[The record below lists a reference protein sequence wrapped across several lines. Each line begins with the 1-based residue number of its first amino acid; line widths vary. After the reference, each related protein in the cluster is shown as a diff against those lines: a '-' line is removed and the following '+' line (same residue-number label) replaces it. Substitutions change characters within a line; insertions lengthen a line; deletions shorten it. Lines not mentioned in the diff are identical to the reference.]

1 MNPPALPRGRL
12 SEVRPLARLAG
23 PIVLSQVGS
32 HLMVAVDTAM
42 IGHASSV
49 ALTAAGIASVWLTGT
64 SMLAYGVLHG
74 MDPIVTQAHGAGDD
88 ERAHMALRR
97 GVVVALL
104 VGLALAAVWGLTGPA
119 LRVLGGQDPEIAALA
134 HRYALAQLPTIPF
147 GMMLVALRQY
157 LQGRGVLRPMVWAAV
172 WGNLFNAA
180 ANGLLIYGGLGIPAL
195 GLTGAGIAT
204 GLTRLVMFVLV
215 LAYAHGHPLMPE
227 RWWPRTRRAFEAG
240 PLLRLVR
247 IGLPVGVQMG
257 LEVWAFG
264 ASTLMAGWLGVT
276 SGAAH
281 MVALNLASLSFM
293 VPLGV
298 GMAATTRVGNLL
310 GAGEPE
316 RAQRAAWTSMAAGA
330 GCMALSGLTF
340 LLARTQVPHLYS
352 SDPEVILAAAAILPI
367 AAAFQVVDGIQVTG
381 AGVLRGMGD
390 TRPAAAFNLVGYW
403 VLGLPLGWWLA
414 FERGQGLAGVWWGLA
429 LGLLVVA
436 ICLLAWIRARG
447 PARGSALSAD
457 SLRRN
462 GS

>member
-1 MNPPALPRGRL
+1 MSGKATDPPART
-12 SEVRPLARLAG
+12 SELRPLARLAG

-42 IGHASSV
+42 IGHASSK
-49 ALTAAGIASVWLTGT
+49 ALTASGIASVWLTGT

-88 ERAHMALRR
+88 ERAHLALRR

-104 VGLALAAVWGLTGPA
+104 VGLLLALVWSVTGPA
-119 LRVLGGQDPEIAALA
+119 LRVLGGQDPEIAAMA
-134 HRYALAQLPTIPF
+134 HRYALAQLPTVPF
-147 GMMLVALRQY
+147 GMLFIALRQY

-204 GLTRLVMFVLV
+204 GLTRLVMFLLV
-215 LAYAHGHPLMPE
+215 LAHAHGHPLMPE

-240 PLLRLVR
+240 PLWQLIR
-247 IGLPVGVQMG
+247 IGVPVGVQMG

-264 ASTLMAGWLGVT
+264 LSTLMAGWLGVT
-276 SGAAH
+276 AGAAH

-298 GMAATTRVGNLL
+298 SMAATTRVGNLL
-310 GAGEPE
+310 GAGEPD
-316 RAQRAAWTSMAAGA
+316 RAQRAAWTAMATGA
-330 GCMALSGLTF
+330 TCMAVSGMTF
-340 LLARTQVPHLYS
+340 LLARTTIPRIYS
-352 SDPEVILAAAAILPI
+352 SDPEVLAAAAAILPI

-381 AGVLRGMGD
+381 AGVLRGMGN
-390 TRPAAAFNLVGYW
+390 TRPAALFNLLGYW
-403 VLGLPLGWWLA
+403 ILGLPLGWWLA
-414 FERGQGLAGVWWGLA
+414 FAGGHGLAGVWWGLA

-436 ICLLAWIRARG
+436 VCLVAWIRRRG
-447 PARGSALSAD
+447 PARGSALAPAA
-457 SLRRN
+457 
-462 GS
+462 

>member
-1 MNPPALPRGRL
+1 
-12 SEVRPLARLAG
+12 
-23 PIVLSQVGS
+23 VLSQVGS

-42 IGHASSV
+42 IGHASSK
-49 ALTAAGIASVWLTGT
+49 ALTASGIASVWLTGT

-88 ERAHMALRR
+88 ERAHLALRR

-104 VGLALAAVWGLTGPA
+104 VGVLLALVWGVTGPA
-119 LRVLGGQDPEIAALA
+119 LRVLGGQDPEIAAMA
-134 HRYALAQLPTIPF
+134 HRYALAQLPTVPF
-147 GMMLVALRQY
+147 GMLFIALRQY

-204 GLTRLVMFVLV
+204 GLTRLVMFLLV
-215 LAYAHGHPLMPE
+215 LGHAHGHPLMPD

-240 PLLRLVR
+240 PLWQLIR
-247 IGLPVGVQMG
+247 IGVPVGVQMG

-264 ASTLMAGWLGVT
+264 LSTLMAGWLGVT
-276 SGAAH
+276 AGAAH

-298 GMAATTRVGNLL
+298 SMAATTRVGNLL
-310 GAGEPE
+310 GAGEPA
-316 RAQRAAWTSMAAGA
+316 RAQRAAWTAMATGA
-330 GCMALSGLTF
+330 TCMAVSGLTF
-340 LLARTQVPHLYS
+340 LLARTTIPRIYS
-352 SDPEVILAAAAILPI
+352 SDPEVLAAAAAILPI

-381 AGVLRGMGD
+381 AGVLRGMGN
-390 TRPAAAFNLVGYW
+390 TRPAALFNLLGYW
-403 VLGLPLGWWLA
+403 ILGLPLGWWLA
-414 FERGQGLAGVWWGLA
+414 FEGGHGLAGVWWGLA

-436 ICLLAWIRARG
+436 VCLVAWIRRRG
-447 PARGSALSAD
+447 PARGSALAPAA
-457 SLRRN
+457 
-462 GS
+462 

>member
-1 MNPPALPRGRL
+1 MSGQATDPPART
-12 SEVRPLARLAG
+12 SELRPLARLAG

-42 IGHASSV
+42 IGHASSK
-49 ALTAAGIASVWLTGT
+49 ALTASGIASVWLTGT

-88 ERAHMALRR
+88 ERAHLALRR

-104 VGLALAAVWGLTGPA
+104 VGLLLALVWSVTGPA
-119 LRVLGGQDPEIAALA
+119 LRVLGGQDPEIAAMA
-134 HRYALAQLPTIPF
+134 HRYALAQLPTVPF
-147 GMMLVALRQY
+147 GMLFIALRQY

-180 ANGLLIYGGLGIPAL
+180 ANGILIYGGLGIPAL

-204 GLTRLVMFVLV
+204 GLTRLVMFLLV
-215 LAYAHGHPLMPE
+215 LGHAHGHPLMPD

-240 PLLRLVR
+240 PLWQLIR
-247 IGLPVGVQMG
+247 IGVPVGVQMG

-264 ASTLMAGWLGVT
+264 LSTLMAGWLGVT
-276 SGAAH
+276 AGAAH

-298 GMAATTRVGNLL
+298 SMAATTRVGNLL
-310 GAGEPE
+310 GAGEPA
-316 RAQRAAWTSMAAGA
+316 RAQRAAWTAMATGA
-330 GCMALSGLTF
+330 TCMAVSGMTF
-340 LLARTQVPHLYS
+340 LLARTTIPRIYS
-352 SDPEVILAAAAILPI
+352 SDPEVLAAAAAILPI

-381 AGVLRGMGD
+381 AGVLRGMGN
-390 TRPAAAFNLVGYW
+390 TRPAALFNLLGYW
-403 VLGLPLGWWLA
+403 ILGLPLGWWLA
-414 FERGQGLAGVWWGLA
+414 FEGGQGLAGVWWGLA

-436 ICLLAWIRARG
+436 VCLVAWIRRRG
-447 PARGSALSAD
+447 PTRGSALAPAA
-457 SLRRN
+457 
-462 GS
+462 

>member
-1 MNPPALPRGRL
+1 MSGKATDPPART
-12 SEVRPLARLAG
+12 SELRPLARLAG

-42 IGHASSV
+42 IGHASSK
-49 ALTAAGIASVWLTGT
+49 ALTASGIASVWLTGT

-88 ERAHMALRR
+88 ERAHLALRR

-104 VGLALAAVWGLTGPA
+104 VGVLLALVWGVTGPA
-119 LRVLGGQDPEIAALA
+119 LRVLGGQDPEIAAMA
-134 HRYALAQLPTIPF
+134 HRYALAQLPTVPF
-147 GMMLVALRQY
+147 GMLFIALRQY

-204 GLTRLVMFVLV
+204 GLTRLVMFLLV
-215 LAYAHGHPLMPE
+215 LGHAHGHPLMPD

-240 PLLRLVR
+240 PLWQLIR
-247 IGLPVGVQMG
+247 IGVPVGVQMG

-264 ASTLMAGWLGVT
+264 LSTLMAGWLGVT
-276 SGAAH
+276 AGAAH

-298 GMAATTRVGNLL
+298 SMAATTRVGNLL
-310 GAGEPE
+310 GAGEPA
-316 RAQRAAWTSMAAGA
+316 RAQRAAWTAMATGA
-330 GCMALSGLTF
+330 TCMAVSGMTF
-340 LLARTQVPHLYS
+340 LLARTTIPRIYS
-352 SDPEVILAAAAILPI
+352 SDPEVLAAAAAILPI

-381 AGVLRGMGD
+381 AGVLRGMGN
-390 TRPAAAFNLVGYW
+390 TRPAALFNLLGYW
-403 VLGLPLGWWLA
+403 ILGLPLGWWLA
-414 FERGQGLAGVWWGLA
+414 FEGGHGLAGVWWGLA

-436 ICLLAWIRARG
+436 VCLVAWIRRRG
-447 PARGSALSAD
+447 PARGSALAPAA
-457 SLRRN
+457 
-462 GS
+462 

>member
-1 MNPPALPRGRL
+1 M
-12 SEVRPLARLAG
+12 
-23 PIVLSQVGS
+23 LSQVGS

-42 IGHASSV
+42 IGHASSK
-49 ALTAAGIASVWLTGT
+49 ALTASGIASVWLTGT

-88 ERAHMALRR
+88 ERAHLALRR

-104 VGLALAAVWGLTGPA
+104 VGVLLALVWGVTGPA
-119 LRVLGGQDPEIAALA
+119 LRVLGGQDPEIAAMA
-134 HRYALAQLPTIPF
+134 HRYALAQLPTVPF
-147 GMMLVALRQY
+147 GMLFIALRQY

-204 GLTRLVMFVLV
+204 GLTRLVMFLLV
-215 LAYAHGHPLMPE
+215 LGHAHGHPLMPD

-240 PLLRLVR
+240 PLWQLIR
-247 IGLPVGVQMG
+247 IGVPVGVQMG

-264 ASTLMAGWLGVT
+264 LSTLMAGWLGVT
-276 SGAAH
+276 AGAAH

-298 GMAATTRVGNLL
+298 SMAATTRVGNLL
-310 GAGEPE
+310 GAGEPA
-316 RAQRAAWTSMAAGA
+316 RAQRAAWTAMATGA
-330 GCMALSGLTF
+330 TCMAVSGLTF
-340 LLARTQVPHLYS
+340 LLARTTIPRIYS
-352 SDPEVILAAAAILPI
+352 SDPEVLAAAAAILPI

-381 AGVLRGMGD
+381 AGVLRGMGN
-390 TRPAAAFNLVGYW
+390 TRPAALFNLLGYW
-403 VLGLPLGWWLA
+403 ILGLPLGWWLA
-414 FERGQGLAGVWWGLA
+414 FEGGHGLAGVWWGLA

-436 ICLLAWIRARG
+436 VCLVAWIRRRG
-447 PARGSALSAD
+447 PARGSALAPAA
-457 SLRRN
+457 
-462 GS
+462 

>member
-1 MNPPALPRGRL
+1 MSGQATDPPART
-12 SEVRPLARLAG
+12 SELRPLARLAG

-42 IGHASSV
+42 IGHASSK
-49 ALTAAGIASVWLTGT
+49 ALTASGIASVWLTGT

-88 ERAHMALRR
+88 ERAHLALRR

-104 VGLALAAVWGLTGPA
+104 VGLLLALVWSVTGPA
-119 LRVLGGQDPEIAALA
+119 LRVLGGQDPEIAAMA
-134 HRYALAQLPTIPF
+134 HRYALAQLPTVPF
-147 GMMLVALRQY
+147 GMLFIALRQY

-204 GLTRLVMFVLV
+204 GLTRLVMFLLV
-215 LAYAHGHPLMPE
+215 LGHAHGHPLMPD

-240 PLLRLVR
+240 PLWQLIR
-247 IGLPVGVQMG
+247 IGVPVGVQMG

-264 ASTLMAGWLGVT
+264 LSTLMAGWLGVT
-276 SGAAH
+276 AGAAH

-298 GMAATTRVGNLL
+298 SMAATTRVGNLL
-310 GAGEPE
+310 GAGEPA
-316 RAQRAAWTSMAAGA
+316 RAQRAAWTAMATGA
-330 GCMALSGLTF
+330 TCMAVSGLTF
-340 LLARTQVPHLYS
+340 LLARTTIPRIYS
-352 SDPEVILAAAAILPI
+352 SDPEVLAAAAAILPI

-381 AGVLRGMGD
+381 AGVLRGMGN
-390 TRPAAAFNLVGYW
+390 TRPAALFNLLGYW
-403 VLGLPLGWWLA
+403 ILGLPLGWWLA
-414 FERGQGLAGVWWGLA
+414 FEGGHGLAGVWWGLA

-436 ICLLAWIRARG
+436 VCLVAWIRRRG
-447 PARGSALSAD
+447 PARGSALAPAA
-457 SLRRN
+457 
-462 GS
+462 

>member
-1 MNPPALPRGRL
+1 MSGKITDPPART
-12 SEVRPLARLAG
+12 SELRPLARLAG

-42 IGHASSV
+42 IGHASSK
-49 ALTAAGIASVWLTGT
+49 ALTASGIASVWLTGT

-88 ERAHMALRR
+88 ERAHLALRR

-104 VGLALAAVWGLTGPA
+104 VGVLLALVWGVTGPA
-119 LRVLGGQDPEIAALA
+119 LRVLGGQDPEIAAMA
-134 HRYALAQLPTIPF
+134 HRYALAQLPTVPF
-147 GMMLVALRQY
+147 GMLFIALRQY

-204 GLTRLVMFVLV
+204 GLTRLVMFLLV
-215 LAYAHGHPLMPE
+215 LGHAHGHPLMPD

-240 PLLRLVR
+240 PLWQLIR
-247 IGLPVGVQMG
+247 IGVPVGVQMG

-264 ASTLMAGWLGVT
+264 LSTLMAGWLGVT
-276 SGAAH
+276 AGAAH

-298 GMAATTRVGNLL
+298 SMAATTRVGNLL
-310 GAGEPE
+310 GAGEPA
-316 RAQRAAWTSMAAGA
+316 RAQRAAWTAMATGA
-330 GCMALSGLTF
+330 TCMAVSGMTF
-340 LLARTQVPHLYS
+340 LLARTTIPRIYS
-352 SDPEVILAAAAILPI
+352 SDPEVLAAAAAILPI

-381 AGVLRGMGD
+381 AGVLRGMGN
-390 TRPAAAFNLVGYW
+390 TRPAALFNLLGYW
-403 VLGLPLGWWLA
+403 ILGLPLGWWLA
-414 FERGQGLAGVWWGLA
+414 FEGGHGLAGVWWGLA

-436 ICLLAWIRARG
+436 VCLVAWIRRRG
-447 PARGSALSAD
+447 PARGSALAPAA
-457 SLRRN
+457 
-462 GS
+462 

>member
-1 MNPPALPRGRL
+1 MSGKTTDPPART
-12 SEVRPLARLAG
+12 SELRPLARLAG

-42 IGHASSV
+42 IGHASSK
-49 ALTAAGIASVWLTGT
+49 ALTASGIASVWLTGT

-88 ERAHMALRR
+88 ERAHLALRR

-104 VGLALAAVWGLTGPA
+104 VGLLLALVWSVTGPA
-119 LRVLGGQDPEIAALA
+119 LRVLGGQDPEIAAMA
-134 HRYALAQLPTIPF
+134 HRYALAQLPTVPF
-147 GMMLVALRQY
+147 GMLFIALRQY

-204 GLTRLVMFVLV
+204 GLTRLVMFLLV
-215 LAYAHGHPLMPE
+215 LAHAHGHPLMPE

-240 PLLRLVR
+240 PLWQLIR
-247 IGLPVGVQMG
+247 IGVPVGVQMG

-264 ASTLMAGWLGVT
+264 LSTLMAGWLGVT
-276 SGAAH
+276 AGAAH

-298 GMAATTRVGNLL
+298 SMAATTRVGNLL
-310 GAGEPE
+310 GAGEAD
-316 RAQRAAWTSMAAGA
+316 RAQRAAWTAMATGA
-330 GCMALSGLTF
+330 TCMAVSGMTF
-340 LLARTQVPHLYS
+340 LLARTTIPRIYS
-352 SDPEVILAAAAILPI
+352 SDPEVLAAAAAILPI

-381 AGVLRGMGD
+381 AGVLRGMGN
-390 TRPAAAFNLVGYW
+390 TRPAALFNLLGYW
-403 VLGLPLGWWLA
+403 ILGLPLGWWLA
-414 FERGQGLAGVWWGLA
+414 FEGGHGLAGVWWGLA

-436 ICLLAWIRARG
+436 VCLVAWIRRRG
-447 PARGSALSAD
+447 PARGSALAPAA
-457 SLRRN
+457 
-462 GS
+462 

>member
-1 MNPPALPRGRL
+1 MSGQATDPPART
-12 SEVRPLARLAG
+12 SELRPLARLAG

-42 IGHASSV
+42 IGHASST
-49 ALTAAGIASVWLTGT
+49 ALTASGIASVWLTGT

-88 ERAHMALRR
+88 ERAHLALRR

-104 VGLALAAVWGLTGPA
+104 VGVLLALVWGVTGPA
-119 LRVLGGQDPEIAALA
+119 LRVLGGQDPEIAAMA
-134 HRYALAQLPTIPF
+134 HRYALAQLPTVPF
-147 GMMLVALRQY
+147 GMLFIALRQY

-180 ANGLLIYGGLGIPAL
+180 ANGILIYGGLGIPAL

-204 GLTRLVMFVLV
+204 GLTRLVMFLLV
-215 LAYAHGHPLMPE
+215 LGHAHGHPLMPD

-240 PLLRLVR
+240 PLWQLIR
-247 IGLPVGVQMG
+247 IGVPVGVQMG

-264 ASTLMAGWLGVT
+264 LSTLMAGWLGVT
-276 SGAAH
+276 AGAAH

-298 GMAATTRVGNLL
+298 SMAATTRVGNLL
-310 GAGEPE
+310 GAGEPA
-316 RAQRAAWTSMAAGA
+316 RAQRAAWTAMATGA
-330 GCMALSGLTF
+330 TCMAVSGMTF
-340 LLARTQVPHLYS
+340 LLARTTIPRIYS
-352 SDPEVILAAAAILPI
+352 SDPEVLAAAAAILPI

-381 AGVLRGMGD
+381 AGVLRGMGN
-390 TRPAAAFNLVGYW
+390 TRPAALFNLLGYW
-403 VLGLPLGWWLA
+403 ILGLPLGWWLA
-414 FERGQGLAGVWWGLA
+414 FEGGHGLAGVWWGLA

-436 ICLLAWIRARG
+436 VCLVAWIRRRG
-447 PARGSALSAD
+447 PARGSALAPAA
-457 SLRRN
+457 
-462 GS
+462 

>member
-1 MNPPALPRGRL
+1 MSGQATDPPART
-12 SEVRPLARLAG
+12 SELRPLARLAG

-42 IGHASSV
+42 IGHASSK
-49 ALTAAGIASVWLTGT
+49 ALTASGIASVWLTGT

-88 ERAHMALRR
+88 ERAHLALRR

-104 VGLALAAVWGLTGPA
+104 VGVLLALVWSVTGPA
-119 LRVLGGQDPEIAALA
+119 LRVLGGQDPEIAAMA
-134 HRYALAQLPTIPF
+134 HRYALAQLPTVPF
-147 GMMLVALRQY
+147 GMLFIALRQY

-204 GLTRLVMFVLV
+204 GLTRLVMFLLV
-215 LAYAHGHPLMPE
+215 LGHAHGHPLMPD

-240 PLLRLVR
+240 PLWQLIR
-247 IGLPVGVQMG
+247 IGVPVGVQMG

-264 ASTLMAGWLGVT
+264 LSTLMAGWLGVT
-276 SGAAH
+276 AGAAH

-298 GMAATTRVGNLL
+298 SMAATTRVGNLL
-310 GAGEPE
+310 GAGEPA
-316 RAQRAAWTSMAAGA
+316 RAQRAAWTAMATGA
-330 GCMALSGLTF
+330 TCMAVSGLTF
-340 LLARTQVPHLYS
+340 LLARTTIPRIYS
-352 SDPEVILAAAAILPI
+352 SDPEVLAAAAAILPI

-381 AGVLRGMGD
+381 AGVLRGMGN
-390 TRPAAAFNLVGYW
+390 TRPAALFNLLGYW
-403 VLGLPLGWWLA
+403 ILGLPLGWWLA
-414 FERGQGLAGVWWGLA
+414 FEGGHGLAGVWWGLA

-436 ICLLAWIRARG
+436 VCLVAWIRWRG
-447 PARGSALSAD
+447 PARGSALAPAA
-457 SLRRN
+457 
-462 GS
+462 

>member
-1 MNPPALPRGRL
+1 MSGKATDPPART
-12 SEVRPLARLAG
+12 SELRPLARLAG

-42 IGHASSV
+42 IGHASSK
-49 ALTAAGIASVWLTGT
+49 ALTASGIASVWLTGT

-88 ERAHMALRR
+88 ERAHLALRR

-104 VGLALAAVWGLTGPA
+104 VGLLLALVWGVTGPA
-119 LRVLGGQDPEIAALA
+119 LRVLGGQDPEIAAMA
-134 HRYALAQLPTIPF
+134 HRYALAQLPTVPF
-147 GMMLVALRQY
+147 GMLFIALRQY

-204 GLTRLVMFVLV
+204 GLTRLVMFLLV
-215 LAYAHGHPLMPE
+215 LGHAHGHPLMPD

-240 PLLRLVR
+240 PLWQLIR
-247 IGLPVGVQMG
+247 IGVPVGVQMG

-264 ASTLMAGWLGVT
+264 LSTLMAGWLGVT
-276 SGAAH
+276 AGAAH

-298 GMAATTRVGNLL
+298 SMAATTRVGNLL
-310 GAGEPE
+310 GAGEPA
-316 RAQRAAWTSMAAGA
+316 RAQRAAWTAMATGA
-330 GCMALSGLTF
+330 TCMAVSGMTF
-340 LLARTQVPHLYS
+340 LLARTTIPRIYS
-352 SDPEVILAAAAILPI
+352 SDPEVLAAAAAILPI

-381 AGVLRGMGD
+381 AGVLRGMGN
-390 TRPAAAFNLVGYW
+390 TRPAALFNLLGYW
-403 VLGLPLGWWLA
+403 ILGLPLGWWLA
-414 FERGQGLAGVWWGLA
+414 FEGGHGLAGVWWGLA

-436 ICLLAWIRARG
+436 VCLVAWIRRRG
-447 PARGSALSAD
+447 PARGSALAPAA
-457 SLRRN
+457 
-462 GS
+462 

>member
-1 MNPPALPRGRL
+1 MSGQATDPPART
-12 SEVRPLARLAG
+12 SELRPLARLAG

-42 IGHASSV
+42 IGHASSK
-49 ALTAAGIASVWLTGT
+49 ALTASGIASVWLTGT

-88 ERAHMALRR
+88 ERAHLALRR

-104 VGLALAAVWGLTGPA
+104 VGVLLALVWGVTGPA
-119 LRVLGGQDPEIAALA
+119 LRVLGGQDPEIAAMA
-134 HRYALAQLPTIPF
+134 HRYALAQLPTVPF
-147 GMMLVALRQY
+147 GMLFIALRQY

-204 GLTRLVMFVLV
+204 GLTRLVMFLLV
-215 LAYAHGHPLMPE
+215 LGHAHGHPLMPD
-227 RWWPRTRRAFEAG
+227 RWWPRTRRAFEPG
-240 PLLRLVR
+240 PLWQLIR
-247 IGLPVGVQMG
+247 IGVPVGVQMG

-264 ASTLMAGWLGVT
+264 LSTLMAGWLGVT
-276 SGAAH
+276 AGAAH

-298 GMAATTRVGNLL
+298 SMAATTRVGNLL
-310 GAGEPE
+310 GAGEPA
-316 RAQRAAWTSMAAGA
+316 RAQRAAWTAMATGA
-330 GCMALSGLTF
+330 TCMAVSGLTF
-340 LLARTQVPHLYS
+340 LLARTTIPRIYS
-352 SDPEVILAAAAILPI
+352 SDPEVLAAAAAILPI

-381 AGVLRGMGD
+381 AGVLRGMGN
-390 TRPAAAFNLVGYW
+390 TRPAALFNLLGYW
-403 VLGLPLGWWLA
+403 ILGLPLGWWLA
-414 FERGQGLAGVWWGLA
+414 FEGGHGLAGVWWGLA

-436 ICLLAWIRARG
+436 VCLVAWIRRRG
-447 PARGSALSAD
+447 PARGSALAPAA
-457 SLRRN
+457 
-462 GS
+462 

>member
-1 MNPPALPRGRL
+1 MSGKATDPPART
-12 SEVRPLARLAG
+12 SELRPLARLAG

-42 IGHASSV
+42 IGHASSK
-49 ALTAAGIASVWLTGT
+49 ALTASGIASVWLTGT

-88 ERAHMALRR
+88 ERAHLALRR

-104 VGLALAAVWGLTGPA
+104 VGVLLALVWGVTGPA
-119 LRVLGGQDPEIAALA
+119 LRVLGGQDPEIAAMA
-134 HRYALAQLPTIPF
+134 HRYALAQLPTVPF
-147 GMMLVALRQY
+147 GMLFIALRQY

-204 GLTRLVMFVLV
+204 GLTRLVMFLLV
-215 LAYAHGHPLMPE
+215 LGHAHGHPLMPD

-240 PLLRLVR
+240 PLWQLIR
-247 IGLPVGVQMG
+247 IGVPVGVQMG

-264 ASTLMAGWLGVT
+264 LSTLMAGWLGVT
-276 SGAAH
+276 AGAAH

-298 GMAATTRVGNLL
+298 SMAATTRVGNLL
-310 GAGEPE
+310 GAGEPA
-316 RAQRAAWTSMAAGA
+316 RAQRAAWTAMATGA
-330 GCMALSGLTF
+330 TCMAVSGLTF
-340 LLARTQVPHLYS
+340 LLARTTIPRIYS
-352 SDPEVILAAAAILPI
+352 SDPEVLAAAAAILPI

-381 AGVLRGMGD
+381 AGVLRGMGN
-390 TRPAAAFNLVGYW
+390 TRPAALFNLLGYW
-403 VLGLPLGWWLA
+403 ILGLPLGWWLA
-414 FERGQGLAGVWWGLA
+414 FEGGHGLAGVWWGLA

-436 ICLLAWIRARG
+436 VCLVAWIRRRG
-447 PARGSALSAD
+447 PARGSALAPAA
-457 SLRRN
+457 
-462 GS
+462 

>member
-1 MNPPALPRGRL
+1 MSGKATDPPART
-12 SEVRPLARLAG
+12 SELRPLARLAG

-42 IGHASSV
+42 IGHASSK
-49 ALTAAGIASVWLTGT
+49 ALTASGIASVWLTGT

-88 ERAHMALRR
+88 ERAHLALRR

-104 VGLALAAVWGLTGPA
+104 VGLLLALVWSVTGPA
-119 LRVLGGQDPEIAALA
+119 LRVLGGQDPEIAAMA
-134 HRYALAQLPTIPF
+134 HRYALAQLPTVPF
-147 GMMLVALRQY
+147 GMLFIALRQY

-204 GLTRLVMFVLV
+204 GLTRLVMFLLV
-215 LAYAHGHPLMPE
+215 LAHAHGHPLMPE

-240 PLLRLVR
+240 PLWQLIR
-247 IGLPVGVQMG
+247 IGVPVGVQMG

-264 ASTLMAGWLGVT
+264 LSTLMAGWLGVT
-276 SGAAH
+276 AGAAH

-298 GMAATTRVGNLL
+298 SMAATTRVGNLL
-310 GAGEPE
+310 GAGEPD
-316 RAQRAAWTSMAAGA
+316 RAQRAAWTAMATGA
-330 GCMALSGLTF
+330 TCMAVSGMTF
-340 LLARTQVPHLYS
+340 LLARTTIPRIYS
-352 SDPEVILAAAAILPI
+352 SDPEVLAAAAAILPI

-381 AGVLRGMGD
+381 AGVLRGMGN
-390 TRPAAAFNLVGYW
+390 TRPAALFNLLGYW
-403 VLGLPLGWWLA
+403 ILGLPLGWWLA
-414 FERGQGLAGVWWGLA
+414 FEGGHGLAGVWWGLA

-436 ICLLAWIRARG
+436 VCLVAWIRRRG
-447 PARGSALSAD
+447 PARGSALAPAA
-457 SLRRN
+457 
-462 GS
+462 

>member
-1 MNPPALPRGRL
+1 MSGQATDPPART
-12 SEVRPLARLAG
+12 SELRPLARLAG

-42 IGHASSV
+42 IGHAPSK
-49 ALTAAGIASVWLTGT
+49 ALTASGIASVWLTGT

-88 ERAHMALRR
+88 ERAHLALRR

-104 VGLALAAVWGLTGPA
+104 VGVLLALVWGVTGPA
-119 LRVLGGQDPEIAALA
+119 LRVLGGQDPEIAAMA
-134 HRYALAQLPTIPF
+134 HRYALAQLPTVPF
-147 GMMLVALRQY
+147 GMLFIALRQY

-204 GLTRLVMFVLV
+204 GLTRLVMFLLV
-215 LAYAHGHPLMPE
+215 LGHAHGHPLMPD

-240 PLLRLVR
+240 PLWQLIR
-247 IGLPVGVQMG
+247 IGVPVGVQMG

-264 ASTLMAGWLGVT
+264 LSTLMAGWLGVT
-276 SGAAH
+276 AGAAH

-298 GMAATTRVGNLL
+298 SMAATTRVGNLL
-310 GAGEPE
+310 GAGEPA
-316 RAQRAAWTSMAAGA
+316 RAQRAAWTAMATGA
-330 GCMALSGLTF
+330 TCMAVSGMTF
-340 LLARTQVPHLYS
+340 LLARTTIPRIYS
-352 SDPEVILAAAAILPI
+352 SDPEVLAAAAAILPI

-381 AGVLRGMGD
+381 AGVLRGMGN
-390 TRPAAAFNLVGYW
+390 TRPAALFNLLGYW
-403 VLGLPLGWWLA
+403 ILGLPLGWWLA
-414 FERGQGLAGVWWGLA
+414 FEGGHGLAGVWWGLA

-436 ICLLAWIRARG
+436 VCLVAWIRRRG
-447 PARGSALSAD
+447 PARGSALAPAA
-457 SLRRN
+457 
-462 GS
+462 

>member
-1 MNPPALPRGRL
+1 MSGQATDPPART
-12 SEVRPLARLAG
+12 SELRPLARLAG

-42 IGHASSV
+42 IGHASSK
-49 ALTAAGIASVWLTGT
+49 ALTASGIASVWLTGT

-88 ERAHMALRR
+88 ERAHLALRR

-104 VGLALAAVWGLTGPA
+104 VGLLLALVWSVTGPA
-119 LRVLGGQDPEIAALA
+119 LRVLGGQDPEIAAMA
-134 HRYALAQLPTIPF
+134 HRYALAQLPTVPF
-147 GMMLVALRQY
+147 GMLFIALRQY

-204 GLTRLVMFVLV
+204 GLTRLVMFLLV
-215 LAYAHGHPLMPE
+215 LGHAHGHPLMPD

-240 PLLRLVR
+240 PLWQLIR
-247 IGLPVGVQMG
+247 IGVPVGVQMG

-264 ASTLMAGWLGVT
+264 LSTLMAGWLGVT
-276 SGAAH
+276 AGAAH

-298 GMAATTRVGNLL
+298 SMAATTRVGNLL
-310 GAGEPE
+310 GAGEPA
-316 RAQRAAWTSMAAGA
+316 RAQRAAWTAMATGA
-330 GCMALSGLTF
+330 TCMAVSGMTF
-340 LLARTQVPHLYS
+340 LLARTTIPRIYS
-352 SDPEVILAAAAILPI
+352 SDPEVLAAAAAILPI

-381 AGVLRGMGD
+381 AGVLRGMGN
-390 TRPAAAFNLVGYW
+390 TRPAALFNLLGYW
-403 VLGLPLGWWLA
+403 ILGLPLGWWLA
-414 FERGQGLAGVWWGLA
+414 FEGGQGLAGVWWGLA

-436 ICLLAWIRARG
+436 VCLVAWIRRRG
-447 PARGSALSAD
+447 PTRGSALAPAA
-457 SLRRN
+457 
-462 GS
+462 

>member
-1 MNPPALPRGRL
+1 MSGQATDPPART
-12 SEVRPLARLAG
+12 SELRPLARLAG

-42 IGHASSV
+42 IGHASSK
-49 ALTAAGIASVWLTGT
+49 ALTASGIASVWLTGT

-88 ERAHMALRR
+88 ERAHLALRR

-104 VGLALAAVWGLTGPA
+104 VGLLLALVWGVTGPA
-119 LRVLGGQDPEIAALA
+119 LRVLGGQDPEIAAMA
-134 HRYALAQLPTIPF
+134 HRYALAQLPTVPF
-147 GMMLVALRQY
+147 GMLFIALRQY

-204 GLTRLVMFVLV
+204 GLTRLVMFLLV
-215 LAYAHGHPLMPE
+215 LGHAHGHPLMPD

-240 PLLRLVR
+240 PLWQLIR
-247 IGLPVGVQMG
+247 IGVPVGVQMG

-264 ASTLMAGWLGVT
+264 LSTLMAGWLGVT
-276 SGAAH
+276 AGAAH

-298 GMAATTRVGNLL
+298 SMAATTRVGNLL
-310 GAGEPE
+310 GAGEPA
-316 RAQRAAWTSMAAGA
+316 RAQRAAWTAMATGA
-330 GCMALSGLTF
+330 TCMAVSGMTF
-340 LLARTQVPHLYS
+340 LLARTTIPRIYS
-352 SDPEVILAAAAILPI
+352 SDPEVLAAAAAILPI

-381 AGVLRGMGD
+381 AGVLRGMGN
-390 TRPAAAFNLVGYW
+390 TRPAALFNLLGYW
-403 VLGLPLGWWLA
+403 ILGLPLGWWLA
-414 FERGQGLAGVWWGLA
+414 FEGGHGLAGVWWGLA

-436 ICLLAWIRARG
+436 VCLVAWIRRRG
-447 PARGSALSAD
+447 PARGSALAPAA
-457 SLRRN
+457 
-462 GS
+462 

>member
-1 MNPPALPRGRL
+1 MSGQATDPPART
-12 SEVRPLARLAG
+12 SELRPLARLAG

-42 IGHASSV
+42 IGHASSK
-49 ALTAAGIASVWLTGT
+49 ALTASGIASVWLTGT

-88 ERAHMALRR
+88 ERAHLALRR

-104 VGLALAAVWGLTGPA
+104 VGLLLALVWGVTGPA
-119 LRVLGGQDPEIAALA
+119 LRVLGGQDPEIAAMA
-134 HRYALAQLPTIPF
+134 HRYALAQLPTVPF
-147 GMMLVALRQY
+147 GMLFIALRQY

-204 GLTRLVMFVLV
+204 GLTRLVMFLLV
-215 LAYAHGHPLMPE
+215 LGHAHGHPLMPD

-240 PLLRLVR
+240 PLWQLIR
-247 IGLPVGVQMG
+247 IGVPVGVQMG

-264 ASTLMAGWLGVT
+264 LSTLMAGWLGVT
-276 SGAAH
+276 AGAAH

-298 GMAATTRVGNLL
+298 SMAATTRVGNLL
-310 GAGEPE
+310 GAGEPA
-316 RAQRAAWTSMAAGA
+316 RAQRAAWTAMATGA
-330 GCMALSGLTF
+330 TCMAVSGMTF
-340 LLARTQVPHLYS
+340 LLARTTIPRIYS
-352 SDPEVILAAAAILPI
+352 SDPEVLAAAAAILPL
-367 AAAFQVVDGIQVTG
+367 AAAFQIVDGIQVTG
-381 AGVLRGMGD
+381 AGVLRGMGN
-390 TRPAAAFNLVGYW
+390 TRPAALFNLLGYW
-403 VLGLPLGWWLA
+403 ILGLPLGWWLA
-414 FERGQGLAGVWWGLA
+414 FEGGHGLAGVWWGLA

-436 ICLLAWIRARG
+436 VCLVAWIRRRG
-447 PARGSALSAD
+447 PARGS
-457 SLRRN
+457 SLRRE
-462 GS
+462 SLLR

>member
-1 MNPPALPRGRL
+1 MSEKATDPPART
-12 SEVRPLARLAG
+12 SELRPLARLAG

-42 IGHASSV
+42 IGHASSK
-49 ALTAAGIASVWLTGT
+49 ALTASGIASVWLTGT

-88 ERAHMALRR
+88 ERAHLALRR

-104 VGLALAAVWGLTGPA
+104 VGVLLALVWGVTGPA
-119 LRVLGGQDPEIAALA
+119 LRVLGGQDPEIAAMA
-134 HRYALAQLPTIPF
+134 HRYALAQLPTVPF
-147 GMMLVALRQY
+147 GMLFIALRQY

-204 GLTRLVMFVLV
+204 GLTRLVMFLLV
-215 LAYAHGHPLMPE
+215 LGHAHGHPLMPD

-240 PLLRLVR
+240 PLWQLIR
-247 IGLPVGVQMG
+247 IGVPVGVQMG

-264 ASTLMAGWLGVT
+264 LSTLMAGWLGVT
-276 SGAAH
+276 AGAAH

-298 GMAATTRVGNLL
+298 SMAATTRVGNLL
-310 GAGEPE
+310 GAGEPA
-316 RAQRAAWTSMAAGA
+316 RAQRAAWTAMATGA
-330 GCMALSGLTF
+330 TCMAVSGMTF
-340 LLARTQVPHLYS
+340 LLARTTIPRIYS
-352 SDPEVILAAAAILPI
+352 SDPEVLAAAAAILPI

-381 AGVLRGMGD
+381 AGVLRGMGN
-390 TRPAAAFNLVGYW
+390 TRPAALFNLLGYW
-403 VLGLPLGWWLA
+403 ILGLPLGWWLA
-414 FERGQGLAGVWWGLA
+414 FEGGHGLAGVWWGLA

-436 ICLLAWIRARG
+436 VCLVAWIRRRG
-447 PARGSALSAD
+447 PARGSALAPAA
-457 SLRRN
+457 
-462 GS
+462 

>member
-1 MNPPALPRGRL
+1 MSGKTTDPPART
-12 SEVRPLARLAG
+12 SELRPLARLAG

-42 IGHASSV
+42 IGHASSK
-49 ALTAAGIASVWLTGT
+49 ALTASGIASVWLTGT

-88 ERAHMALRR
+88 ERAHLALRR

-104 VGLALAAVWGLTGPA
+104 VGVLLALVWGVTGPA
-119 LRVLGGQDPEIAALA
+119 LRVLGGQDPEIAAMA
-134 HRYALAQLPTIPF
+134 HRYALAQLPTVPF
-147 GMMLVALRQY
+147 GMLFIALRQY

-204 GLTRLVMFVLV
+204 GLTRLVMFLLV
-215 LAYAHGHPLMPE
+215 LGHAHGHPLMPD

-240 PLLRLVR
+240 PLWQLIR
-247 IGLPVGVQMG
+247 IGVPVGVQMG

-264 ASTLMAGWLGVT
+264 LSTLMAGWLGVT
-276 SGAAH
+276 AGAAH

-298 GMAATTRVGNLL
+298 SMAATTRVGNLL
-310 GAGEPE
+310 GAGEPA
-316 RAQRAAWTSMAAGA
+316 RAQRAAWTAMATGA
-330 GCMALSGLTF
+330 TCMAVSGMTF
-340 LLARTQVPHLYS
+340 LLARTTIPRIYS
-352 SDPEVILAAAAILPI
+352 SDPEVLAAAAAILPI

-381 AGVLRGMGD
+381 AGVLRGMGN
-390 TRPAAAFNLVGYW
+390 TRPAALFNLLGYW
-403 VLGLPLGWWLA
+403 ILGLPLGWWLA
-414 FERGQGLAGVWWGLA
+414 FEGGHGLAGVWWGLA

-436 ICLLAWIRARG
+436 VCLVAWIRRRG
-447 PARGSALSAD
+447 PARGSALAPAA
-457 SLRRN
+457 
-462 GS
+462 

>member
-257 LEVWAFG
+257 LEV
-264 ASTLMAGWLGVT
+264 
-276 SGAAH
+276 
-281 MVALNLASLSFM
+281 
-293 VPLGV
+293 
-298 GMAATTRVGNLL
+298 
-310 GAGEPE
+310 
-316 RAQRAAWTSMAAGA
+316 
-330 GCMALSGLTF
+330 
-340 LLARTQVPHLYS
+340 
-352 SDPEVILAAAAILPI
+352 
-367 AAAFQVVDGIQVTG
+367 
-381 AGVLRGMGD
+381 
-390 TRPAAAFNLVGYW
+390 
-403 VLGLPLGWWLA
+403 
-414 FERGQGLAGVWWGLA
+414 
-429 LGLLVVA
+429 
-436 ICLLAWIRARG
+436 
-447 PARGSALSAD
+447 
-457 SLRRN
+457 
-462 GS
+462 

>member
-1 MNPPALPRGRL
+1 MSGQATDPPART
-12 SEVRPLARLAG
+12 SELRPLARLAG

-42 IGHASSV
+42 IGHASSK
-49 ALTAAGIASVWLTGT
+49 ALTASGIASVWLTGT

-88 ERAHMALRR
+88 ERAHLALRR

-104 VGLALAAVWGLTGPA
+104 VGVLLALVWGVTGPA
-119 LRVLGGQDPEIAALA
+119 LRVLGGQDPEIAAMA
-134 HRYALAQLPTIPF
+134 HRYALAQLPTVPF
-147 GMMLVALRQY
+147 GMLFIALRQY

-204 GLTRLVMFVLV
+204 GLTRLVMFLLV
-215 LAYAHGHPLMPE
+215 LGHAHGHPLMPD

-240 PLLRLVR
+240 PLWQLIR
-247 IGLPVGVQMG
+247 IGVPVGVQMG

-264 ASTLMAGWLGVT
+264 LSTLMAGWLGVT
-276 SGAAH
+276 AGAAH

-298 GMAATTRVGNLL
+298 SMAATTRVGNLL
-310 GAGEPE
+310 GAGEPA
-316 RAQRAAWTSMAAGA
+316 RAQRAAWTAMATGA
-330 GCMALSGLTF
+330 TCMAVSGMTF
-340 LLARTQVPHLYS
+340 LLARTTIPRIYS
-352 SDPEVILAAAAILPI
+352 SDPEVLAAAAAILPI

-381 AGVLRGMGD
+381 AGVLRGMGN
-390 TRPAAAFNLVGYW
+390 TRPAALFNLLGYW
-403 VLGLPLGWWLA
+403 ILGLPLGWWLA
-414 FERGQGLAGVWWGLA
+414 FEGGHGLAGVWWGLA

-436 ICLLAWIRARG
+436 VCLVAWIRRRG
-447 PARGSALSAD
+447 PARGSALAPAA
-457 SLRRN
+457 
-462 GS
+462 

>member
-1 MNPPALPRGRL
+1 MSGQATGPPART
-12 SEVRPLARLAG
+12 SELRPLARLAG

-42 IGHASSV
+42 IGHASSK
-49 ALTAAGIASVWLTGT
+49 ALTASGIASVWLTGT

-88 ERAHMALRR
+88 ERAHLALRR

-104 VGLALAAVWGLTGPA
+104 VGVLLALVWGVTGPA
-119 LRVLGGQDPEIAALA
+119 LRVLGGQDPEIAAMA
-134 HRYALAQLPTIPF
+134 HRYALAQLPTVPF
-147 GMMLVALRQY
+147 GMLFIALRQY

-204 GLTRLVMFVLV
+204 GLTRLVMFLLV
-215 LAYAHGHPLMPE
+215 LGHAHGHPLMPD

-240 PLLRLVR
+240 PLWQLIR
-247 IGLPVGVQMG
+247 IGVPVGVQMG

-264 ASTLMAGWLGVT
+264 LSTLMAGWLGVT
-276 SGAAH
+276 AGAAH

-298 GMAATTRVGNLL
+298 SMAATTRVGNLL
-310 GAGEPE
+310 GAGEPA
-316 RAQRAAWTSMAAGA
+316 RAQRAAWTAMATGA
-330 GCMALSGLTF
+330 TCMAVSGMTF
-340 LLARTQVPHLYS
+340 LLARTTIPRIYS
-352 SDPEVILAAAAILPI
+352 SDPEVLAAAAAILPI

-381 AGVLRGMGD
+381 AGVLRGMGN
-390 TRPAAAFNLVGYW
+390 TRPAALFNLLGYW
-403 VLGLPLGWWLA
+403 ILGLPLGWWLA
-414 FERGQGLAGVWWGLA
+414 FEGGHGLAGVWWGLA

-436 ICLLAWIRARG
+436 VCLVAWIRRRG
-447 PARGSALSAD
+447 PARGSALAPAA
-457 SLRRN
+457 
-462 GS
+462 